1 MDEII
6 VCPHCGG
13 TNTSKTKTGVVFRD
27 KDPKNTTLQ
36 KIDAMKCI
44 DCLRK
49 YKESGDTGKLL
60 KYGIFNVENIDIRTG
75 SDPRSRWANTHESE
89 YEEE

>member
-1 MDEII
+1 MDEVIE
-6 VCPHCGG
+6 CPHCGG

-27 KDPKNTTLQ
+27 KDPEKTTLQ
-36 KIDAMKCI
+36 KINAMKCK

-49 YKESGDTGKLL
+49 YNESGETEKLL

-75 SDPRSRWANTHESE
+75 STRSRWANSH
-89 YEEE
+89 EEE